1 MSFSKFI
8 LVTGILI
15 VSMLSTAYARA
26 ETATVVGTITLSDGT
41 PVVNVVVKIA
51 GKYDFTDVVGKYNI
65 KDVPLGVQ
73 TMQVIRKDTV
83 LKEIEINVNST
94 LITQDEVI
102 QQ

>member
-1 MSFSKFI
+1 MGFSKCI

-15 VSMLSTAYARA
+15 VSMLSTVYARV
-26 ETATVVGTITLSDGT
+26 ETATVVGTITLPDGKA
-41 PVVNVVVKIA
+41 VVNVVVKIA

-65 KDVPLGVQ
+65 RDVPLGVQ
-73 TMQVIRKDTV
+73 TMQIIRKGTV